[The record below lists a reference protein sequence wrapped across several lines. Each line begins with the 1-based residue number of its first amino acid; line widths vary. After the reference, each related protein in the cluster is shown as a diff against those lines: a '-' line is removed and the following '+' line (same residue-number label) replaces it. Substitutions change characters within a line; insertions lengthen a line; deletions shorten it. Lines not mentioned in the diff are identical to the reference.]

1 MNDIELENL
10 LKNIKVPPINSKR
23 REETIAK
30 AVSEFA
36 QPHQGFGIWHRL
48 NTQLSKF
55 KEMRRNMAK
64 NNFPFS
70 VGVAS
75 AVICVFAVMF
85 IIPQMNHEVITPTV
99 TPPNPQTENLQ
110 HSKPNKP
117 KPVATSPLMK
127 RELTAKVYAPQ
138 NFMGQRSE
146 SAGAPGGRFQG
157 RGVGSSQGIMPVSGE
172 IISQDD
178 TSITVKLQDGSSK
191 IVILSG
197 NTNINKSSE
206 GSKSDLKTGERVT
219 AFGTTNSDGSITA
232 QNVSIGGNMMFRGG
246 LPGQNNPGAPKQ

>member
-1 MNDIELENL
+1 M
-10 LKNIKVPPINSKR
+10 
-23 REETIAK
+23 TIIVALVVGSAAFFGGMQYQK
-30 AVSEFA
+30 TQTSG
-36 QPHQGFGIWHRL
+36 PMMQGQFGG
-48 NTQLSKF
+48 
-55 KEMRRNMAK
+55 
-64 NNFPFS
+64 P
-70 VGVAS
+70 
-75 AVICVFAVMF
+75 
-85 IIPQMNHEVITPTV
+85 
-99 TPPNPQTENLQ
+99 
-110 HSKPNKP
+110 
-117 KPVATSPLMK
+117 
-127 RELTAKVYAPQ
+127 
-138 NFMGQRSE
+138 